1 MRKDDIMELGA
12 YFKSIIDQDR
22 AAVVICSL
30 DHKIIYMNPAAAAN
44 YHKYGGA
51 ELLGKSL
58 LDCHGAHS
66 NERIKEVVAWFAKSE
81 ENNLIMEKGKN
92 GKRKCQERQC
102 TDRHQ
107 MNLSVIDQ
115 TSGNKT
121 GHSDSYR
128 HENKEITRICYIDFF
143 PVQHHKRGH
152 HPIRNRT

>member
-66 NERIKEVVAWFAKSE
+66 NE
-81 ENNLIMEKGKN
+81 KN
-92 GKRKCQERQC
+92 QRSRCMVCQKRRKQS
-102 TDRHQ
+102 H
-107 MNLSVIDQ
+107 I
-115 TSGNKT
+115 
-121 GHSDSYR
+121 
-128 HENKEITRICYIDFF
+128 YIS
-143 PVQHHKRGH
+143 
-152 HPIRNRT
+152 

>member
-66 NERIKEVVAWFAKSE
+66 NEKIKEVVAWFAKSE
-81 ENNLIMEKGKN
+81 ENNLIYTSNNEKQNKDVYMVALRDADKKLIGYYEKHEYRNKENMEKY
-92 GKRKCQERQC
+92 
-102 TDRHQ
+102 H
-107 MNLSVIDQ
+107 M
-115 TSGNKT
+115 TSK
-121 GHSDSYR
+121 S
-128 HENKEITRICYIDFF
+128 E
-143 PVQHHKRGH
+143 V
-152 HPIRNRT
+152 

>member
-58 LDCHGAHS
+58 LDCHGEELAEAGVQDRKS
-66 NERIKEVVAWFAKSE
+66 VV
-81 ENNLIMEKGKN
+81 
-92 GKRKCQERQC
+92 
-102 TDRHQ
+102 
-107 MNLSVIDQ
+107 
-115 TSGNKT
+115 
-121 GHSDSYR
+121 
-128 HENKEITRICYIDFF
+128 
-143 PVQHHKRGH
+143 
-152 HPIRNRT
+152 

>member
-58 LDCHGAHS
+58 LDCHGAFYL
-66 NERIKEVVAWFAKSE
+66 NALFCQIVQNFFIFFAKLFGQFMYPDS
-81 ENNLIMEKGKN
+81 LHHIYL
-92 GKRKCQERQC
+92 
-102 TDRHQ
+102 RHFPLA
-107 MNLSVIDQ
+107 NI
-115 TSGNKT
+115 SG
-121 GHSDSYR
+121 R
-128 HENKEITRICYIDFF
+128 HLQVLYL
-143 PVQHHKRGH
+143 
-152 HPIRNRT
+152 

>member
-66 NERIKEVVAWFAKSE
+66 NDDGAYHGRH
-81 ENNLIMEKGKN
+81 EKGK
-92 GKRKCQERQC
+92 
-102 TDRHQ
+102 TDRRKT
-107 MNLSVIDQ
+107 DE
-115 TSGNKT
+115 SGAA
-121 GHSDSYR
+121 GYD
-128 HENKEITRICYIDFF
+128 
-143 PVQHHKRGH
+143 G
-152 HPIRNRT
+152 

>member
-66 NERIKEVVAWFAKSE
+66 NERIKEVVAWFGKSE
-81 ENNLIMEKGKN
+81 ENNLI
-92 GKRKCQERQC
+92 
-102 TDRHQ
+102 
-107 MNLSVIDQ
+107 
-115 TSGNKT
+115 
-121 GHSDSYR
+121 
-128 HENKEITRICYIDFF
+128 YIYIIM
-143 PVQHHKRGH
+143 K
-152 HPIRNRT
+152 NRTKMYIWWHFVMQIKN

>member
-66 NERIKEVVAWFAKSE
+66 HNEKQNKDVYMVALRDADKKLIGYYEKHEYRNKENMEKYHMTSKSE
-81 ENNLIMEKGKN
+81 
-92 GKRKCQERQC
+92 
-102 TDRHQ
+102 
-107 MNLSVIDQ
+107 V
-115 TSGNKT
+115 
-121 GHSDSYR
+121 
-128 HENKEITRICYIDFF
+128 
-143 PVQHHKRGH
+143 
-152 HPIRNRT
+152 